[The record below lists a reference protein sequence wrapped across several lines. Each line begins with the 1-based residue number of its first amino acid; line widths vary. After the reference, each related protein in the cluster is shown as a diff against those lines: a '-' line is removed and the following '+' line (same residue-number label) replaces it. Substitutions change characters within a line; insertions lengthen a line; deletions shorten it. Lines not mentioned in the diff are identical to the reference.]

1 MFDFV
6 WNLNE
11 NEFENFKEKQRTYK
25 ESNYDGGWIGNVWC
39 GLLCFDI
46 IDFDTFLHF
55 DLYVGGVDTGYGYSD
70 RLKDQPD
77 YPYDFCSTHSLHIE
91 DSFTDGYT
99 IDVVGQ
105 YDSVEE
111 ASRNLYLEYEKM
123 CSQEIYPEWQQ
134 QSHCDY
140 EDAILY
146 LNGEDVHVW
155 QVVTA

>member
-1 MFDFV
+1 MM
-6 WNLNE
+6 
-11 NEFENFKEKQRTYK
+11 KA
-25 ESNYDGGWIGNVWC
+25 
-39 GLLCFDI
+39 LLI
-46 IDFDTFLHF
+46 H
-55 DLYVGGVDTGYGYSD
+55 
-70 RLKDQPD
+70 
-77 YPYDFCSTHSLHIE
+77 
-91 DSFTDGYT
+91 TDGYT

-155 QVVTA
+155 PGCNCLVGKEKNYVNWKWKLLKMKRDWLFRMEQS

>member
-25 ESNYDGGWIGNVWC
+25 ESNYDGGWIGNVRC

-91 DSFTDGYT
+91 DSFTDVTIEEFKVDMEPRIVAHLLEVKGYFT
-99 IDVVGQ
+99 DRYPIRYIDLIKKANK
-105 YDSVEE
+105 E
-111 ASRNLYLEYEKM
+111 LL
-123 CSQEIYPEWQQ
+123 PW
-134 QSHCDY
+134 
-140 EDAILY
+140 
-146 LNGEDVHVW
+146 
-155 QVVTA
+155 

>member
-25 ESNYDGGWIGNVWC
+25 ESNYDGRWIGNVRC

-91 DSFTDGYT
+91 DSFTDVTIEEFKVDMEHRIVAHLLEVKGYFT
-99 IDVVGQ
+99 DRYPIRYIDLIKKANK
-105 YDSVEE
+105 E
-111 ASRNLYLEYEKM
+111 LL
-123 CSQEIYPEWQQ
+123 PW
-134 QSHCDY
+134 
-140 EDAILY
+140 
-146 LNGEDVHVW
+146 
-155 QVVTA
+155 